1 MCILQFAIY
10 FVVITPKG
18 SFYVMRKGRKID
30 GTYGSHDGY
39 AGFAVVGSLSFP
51 FNESLKE

>member
-10 FVVITPKG
+10 LVVITPKE
-18 SFYVMRKGRKID
+18 SFYVMREGRKID

-51 FNESLKE
+51 INE